1 MLKFIKIDEEY
12 KTVFYG
18 IFIPGVTVLIF
29 QSLIF
34 ACFVTFVASYMFAI
48 NGKKD
53 KAIQC
58 LQYLLFTILIAL
70 LGLVLIAGGTA
81 INPI

>member
-1 MLKFIKIDEEY
+1 MLKIEEEY
-12 KTVFYG
+12 KTIIYG
-18 IFIPGVTVLIF
+18 IMIPALVVILF
-29 QSLIF
+29 KSVIF
-34 ACFVTFVASYMFAI
+34 ACFVAFVASYLFAI

-53 KAIQC
+53 KAIEC

-70 LGLVLIAGGTA
+70 LGLILIAGGTA

>member
-1 MLKFIKIDEEY
+1 MLKIQEEY
-12 KTVFYG
+12 KTVLYG
-18 IFIPGVTVLIF
+18 IFIPGVAVIF
-29 QSLIF
+29 FKSFVF
-34 ACFVTFVASYMFAI
+34 ACFCAFVASYLFAM

-58 LQYLLFTILIAL
+58 LQYLLFTVLIAL
-70 LGLVLIAGGTA
+70 LGLILIAGGAA

>member
-1 MLKFIKIDEEY
+1 MLKLEIEEEY
-12 KTVFYG
+12 KTIIYG
-18 IFIPGVTVLIF
+18 IFIPGLVVCLF

-34 ACFVTFVASYMFAI
+34 ACFVAFIASYLFAI

-53 KAIQC
+53 KAIEC

-70 LGLVLIAGGTA
+70 LGLILIAGGTA